1 MYIHTQKILFYTS
14 MNNYK
19 LLLKYQK
26 LIKFWSV
33 WFLKFQK
40 ISFSPE
46 IFFINTI
53 LGIPDIFQT

>member
-1 MYIHTQKILFYTS
+1 MNIRTQKILCYKS
-14 MNNYK
+14 MNSFK
-19 LLLKYQK
+19 LLVKYQK

-40 ISFSPE
+40 ISLAICFT
-46 IFFINTI
+46 NTT